1 MNRYNHLLT
10 VTVVIAAAFLGC
22 AKTPSPDDKVLVK
35 VSNSVITIKDFNARI
50 AKLPDYYKKIIDNN
64 KKRYLEE
71 MIAEKLFYEEAL
83 RRGLNNDKEVSEIL
97 TEAKKKIIITKLIK
111 TDIDDKVKVSEEEVK
126 AFYEANKEKLKT
138 PEMWRAS
145 HILVPT
151 EEEAKSILQEL
162 NSGGKF
168 ADIAK
173 ARSKDATASRG
184 GDIGYF
190 RAGQLV
196 PDFEKAALKLNVGQ
210 LSDVVQT
217 KFGYHIIMLTD
228 KKEAGIQSYE
238 KAKPLIEDE
247 LKKKKKAEMF
257 YDLVMALKK
266 KYGVSIDEKAFEAGE
281 LSNTKDAARGKE

>member
-281 LSNTKDAARGKE
+281 LSNTKDAGAR